1 LQPTEDL
8 FSITALGS
16 PLALDCMSL
25 MSAASQEKV
34 HSICALLEQEGV
46 SGNVIEE
53 FKRSLR
59 DSDLPADDKRSKM
72 LAAAAL
78 FNPRVDNAQGGI
90 AASPS
95 HGTNAWPSLSPIQ
108 LERFNLSPS
117 SCVSSSSLR
126 HSGRITKDR
135 GECFDRQPAAVNYDC
150 VAVIIKER
158 TSLVQKLLRS
168 PRPPT
173 TEEKMRRSHADA
185 DAKFDRFSEHH
196 PKMQGLKQLYIPPPS
211 PKVSQHT
218 RTSTLATQSGS
229 TSASSPNSP
238 STGFAAR
245 PVHKSIPFL
254 LDQRF
259 DDFPDQDYHQGQ
271 QQRNL

>member
-8 FSITALGS
+8 FSITAL
-16 PLALDCMSL
+16 ALDCMSL
-25 MSAASQEKV
+25 ISAASQEKV

-59 DSDLPADDKRSKM
+59 DSDLPADDKRSKI
-72 LAAAAL
+72 LTAAF

-238 STGFAAR
+238 STGYLNQTFAAR

>member
-1 LQPTEDL
+1 
-8 FSITALGS
+8 
-16 PLALDCMSL
+16 MSL
-25 MSAASQEKV
+25 ISAASQEKV

-78 FNPRVDNAQGGI
+78 FNPRVDNSQGGI

-238 STGFAAR
+238 STGYLNQTFAAR

-271 QQRNL
+271 QQNAKRN